1 MFGIICSII
10 YLLGLAGANFTALEF
25 CSVGGTDYG
34 SVRVGTYMGRKMI
47 KCAASDILS
56 ESLSSSVPMQSGD
69 SNPEEY
75 EEHGV
80 DLLKSEASMEYL
92 CNLPPHRSL
101 TLLKL
106 TEHWLVSRST
116 VSYGYTFAS
125 DMKVFTRKTFQ
136 R

>member
-1 MFGIICSII
+1 LELFGHF
-10 YLLGLAGANFTALEF
+10 LLGLAGANVTALEF

-47 KCAASDILS
+47 KCAASDVLS
-56 ESLSSSVPMQSGD
+56 ES
-69 SNPEEY
+69 EEY

-101 TLLKL
+101 TLLKS
-106 TEHWLVSRST
+106 TEYYLVSHST
-116 VSYGYTFAS
+116 VPYGYTFAS
-125 DMKVFTRKTFQ
+125 DTKLFMRKTFQ